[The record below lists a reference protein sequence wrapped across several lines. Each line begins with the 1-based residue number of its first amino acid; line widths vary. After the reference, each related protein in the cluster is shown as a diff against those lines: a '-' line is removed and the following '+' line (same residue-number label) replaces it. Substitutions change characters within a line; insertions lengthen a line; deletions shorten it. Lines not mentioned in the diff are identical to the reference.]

1 VIRQQNIKDKTATG
15 VQVRDGQGARFLRE
29 EAVLILAQEVVVLVF
44 IHDER
49 DFGRS
54 LGTTEFKRRREDAL
68 GIVAHESGNH
78 VGTCLGV
85 RVIEGR
91 VPADRARLVEGRV
104 TVDIFSAG
112 GDLLRVDDVHRVT
125 EAVVGETYGTADI
138 P

>member
-1 VIRQQNIKDKTATG
+1 MIRQQNIKDKTATG

-44 IHDER
+44 IHDQR

-54 LGTTEFKRRREDAL
+54 LRTTEFKRRREDAL

-78 VGTCLGV
+78 VWTCLGV

-91 VPADRARLVEGRV
+91 ISTDRARLVEGRV

-112 GDLLRVDDVHRVT
+112 GDLLRVDYIHRVT
-125 EAVVGETYGTADI
+125 EAVVGEAYGTADI